1 MKRLNHPTKYLQ
13 GRGQLP
19 AGAIPL
25 AEECGLIC
33 WSPSGWVKTWT
44 LQPIQRLPPDTLK
57 PVMAI
62 IAEQLGT
69 SSEIADAISD
79 ADKKYSRRS
88 VEQWRCGM
96 RQIGA
101 IAAFRIL
108 QALAKTENSE
118 GL

>member
-1 MKRLNHPTKYLQ
+1 MPQMKRLNHPTKYLQ

-33 WSPSGWVKTWT
+33 WHPSGWVKTWT
-44 LQPIQRLPPDTLK
+44 LQPIQSLPPDTLK

-69 SSEIADAISD
+69 SANIAATISD
-79 ADKKYSRRS
+79 NRKFYSVRT
-88 VEQWRCGM
+88 VESWRCGKA
-96 RQIGA
+96 QPGS

-108 QALAKTENSE
+108 QALAKSEN
-118 GL
+118 